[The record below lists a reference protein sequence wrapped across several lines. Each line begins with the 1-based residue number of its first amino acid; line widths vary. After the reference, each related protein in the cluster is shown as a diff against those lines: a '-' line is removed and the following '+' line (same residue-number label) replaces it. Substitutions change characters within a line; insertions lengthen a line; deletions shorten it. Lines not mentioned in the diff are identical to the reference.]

1 MCANRRY
8 FDSPAAMK
16 DCMEITTGVVLA
28 AGEGTRLR
36 PMTAN
41 RPKTMLPAADRP
53 ILEHVLD
60 VLVECGIERL
70 CLVVGYRRERIQEH
84 FGHSYRDVP
93 ITYVHQTKQ
102 LGSAHALLQ
111 AETELDGPVLVL
123 NGDRAIDERIVE
135 DVLTEFD
142 GTPTLAVL
150 EHPTPTEYGAVE
162 VTNGLVS
169 KFVEKPDANDFRLIN
184 AGVYAFDPS
193 VFDAISRTE
202 RRDGELQLSD
212 VIVTLMNDGDVKAVQ
227 ADGLWVDAT
236 YPWDLLYLMRELLRR
251 GRISHPEGDRDI
263 WIAESA
269 RIHPAATLQPP
280 VAIGEDSEV
289 AAGAVLG
296 PNVAVG
302 YNATIG
308 SNTTLRNVLL
318 DSDCRIEAG
327 TTLLDCVVGE
337 TTTIGA
343 GTVAPGGPGDVRVGA
358 TVFEDQR
365 LGAVIA
371 DRVSVGGGVTFDP
384 GTLVGANVT
393 IGSGVYVDGTIDDD
407 TEVVR

>member
-1 MCANRRY
+1 
-8 FDSPAAMK
+8 
-16 DCMEITTGVVLA
+16 MEITTGVVLA

-60 VLVECGIERL
+60 VLVECGLEELYLI
-70 CLVVGYRRERIQEH
+70 VGYRRERIQEY
-84 FGHSYRDVP
+84 FGHRYRDVP
-93 ITYVHQTKQ
+93 ITYIHQNKQ

-111 AETELDGPVLVL
+111 AESETNGPILVL
-123 NGDRAIDERIVE
+123 NGDRVIDERIVK
-135 DVLTEFD
+135 DVLSGFEGD
-142 GTPTLAVL
+142 PTLAVL
-150 EHPTPTEYGAVE
+150 EHSTPTEYGAVKISGDRLTE
-162 VTNGLVS
+162 
-169 KFVEKPDANDFRLIN
+169 FVEKPETDDFRLIN
-184 AGVYAFDPS
+184 AGVYAFEPS

-212 VIVTLMNDGDVKAVQ
+212 VIETLMNDGRVEAVQ
-227 ADGLWVDAT
+227 TDGLWVDAT
-236 YPWDLLYLMRELLRR
+236 YPWDLLFLTRELLRR
-251 GRISHPEGDRDI
+251 GRVSHPESEPGI
-263 WIAESA
+263 WVAESA
-269 RIHPAATLQPP
+269 RVHPDVTLQSP
-280 VAIGEDSEV
+280 VIVGADSEI

-308 SNTTLRNVLL
+308 ANTTLRDVLL
-318 DSDCRIEAG
+318 DGDCRIEAG

-337 TTTIGA
+337 TTSIGA
-343 GTVAPGGPGDVRVGA
+343 GTVAPGGPGDVRVGDA
-358 TVFEDQR
+358 VFENQR

-371 DRVSVGGGVTFDP
+371 DRVSVGGGVTFSP
-384 GTLVGANVT
+384 GTLVGANVD
-393 IGSGVYVDGTIDDD
+393 IGTGVYASGTIDDD

>member
-1 MCANRRY
+1 
-8 FDSPAAMK
+8 
-16 DCMEITTGVVLA
+16 MEITTGVVLA

-60 VLVECGIERL
+60 VLVECGLERL

-102 LGSAHALLQ
+102 LGSAHALQQ
-111 AETELDGPVLVL
+111 AAEEIDAPVLVL
-123 NGDRAIDERIVE
+123 NGDRVIDDRIVE
-135 DVLTEFD
+135 DVLVGFD
-142 GTPTLAVL
+142 GDPTIAVL

-162 VTNGLVS
+162 VSDDRLTE
-169 KFVEKPDANDFRLIN
+169 FVEKPDNDEFRLIN
-184 AGVYAFDPS
+184 AGVYAFEPS

-212 VIVTLMNDGDVKAVQ
+212 VIETLMDDGPVRAVQ
-227 ADGLWVDAT
+227 TDGLWVDAT
-236 YPWDLLYLMRELLRR
+236 YPWDLLFLTRELLGR
-251 GRISHPEGDRDI
+251 GRVSYPDREPGV
-263 WIAESA
+263 WVAESA
-269 RIHPAATLQPP
+269 RIHPNATLQPP
-280 VAIGEDSEV
+280 VVVGADSEI

-308 SNTTLRNVLL
+308 ANTTLRDVLL
-318 DSDCRIEAG
+318 DGDCRIEAG

-337 TTTIGA
+337 TAGIGA
-343 GTVAPGGPGDVRVGA
+343 GTVAPGGPGDVRVGD
-358 TVFEDQR
+358 TVFENQR

-371 DRVSVGGGVTFDP
+371 DRVSAGGGVTFAP
-384 GTLVGANVT
+384 GTLVGANVD
-393 IGSGVYVDGTIDDD
+393 IAPGVYASGTIDDD